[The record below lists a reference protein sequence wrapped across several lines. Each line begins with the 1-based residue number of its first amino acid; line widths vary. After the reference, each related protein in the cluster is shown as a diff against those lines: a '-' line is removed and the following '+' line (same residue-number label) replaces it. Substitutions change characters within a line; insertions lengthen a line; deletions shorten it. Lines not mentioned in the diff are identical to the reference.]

1 MIARAVLAA
10 SVIPAAASAEIA
22 EASYLCEGGVTLS
35 ALYLTARDPQIVVID
50 GDGVLAA
57 LRAVPAA
64 SGARYE
70 GAPGEGGYIWWTMGE
85 EAMLYW
91 ADGETGIEEP
101 FLADCLAVAKE
112 ADETDH

>member
-1 MIARAVLAA
+1 MIARTALAA
-10 SVIPAAASAEIA
+10 ALVPFAASAEIIEA
-22 EASYLCEGGVTLS
+22 EYLCEGSVTLS
-35 ALYLTARDPQIVVID
+35 ALYLTERNPQIVVID

-70 GAPGEGGYIWWTMGE
+70 GAPGQGGYVWWSKGD
-85 EAMLYW
+85 EATLYW

-101 FLADCLAVAKE
+101 FLAGCIALA
-112 ADETDH
+112 ADRPGQD